1 MLINLNGV
9 NRQIEAD
16 NLQSLCLEMEF
27 DPHTVATALN
37 GEFIPRE
44 ERTQTLISERDQVE
58 IFAPS
63 QGG

>member
-1 MLINLNGV
+1 MLININGV
-9 NRQIEAD
+9 NRQIKAND
-16 NLQSLCLEMEF
+16 LQSLCLEMEF
-27 DPHTVATALN
+27 DPLIVATALN